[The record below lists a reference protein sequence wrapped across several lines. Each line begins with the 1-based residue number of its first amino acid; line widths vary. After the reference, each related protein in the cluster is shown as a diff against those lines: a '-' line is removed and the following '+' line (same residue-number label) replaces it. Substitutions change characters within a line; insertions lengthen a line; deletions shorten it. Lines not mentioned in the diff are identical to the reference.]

1 MDPKWQIGLAVVFI
15 GVAFISSAWLN
26 AISRLSMGRANRLC
40 EEHPK
45 KGGLL
50 RKIAEDP
57 PRFVTSTALIML
69 VARVA
74 ATVLITSLFV
84 RHSFIFAE
92 IVAILVMSF
101 VLFQLAEIAPRTWV
115 LERLDRV
122 LLMSA
127 RPVHLL
133 GTALRPLSVVLL
145 NISRV
150 FLLILPGR
158 GLKRGPLTSE
168 EEIKSILDVAESE
181 EVIEPSERDMI
192 HSIFEFGDTVVREV
206 MVPRL
211 DMICVNETA
220 SLNEVLDLTIRN
232 GLSRLP
238 VIADNI
244 DNVTG
249 IIYAKDV
256 VKRLQ
261 AKSKLRRTSEV
272 AREPSFV
279 PETKKVSALLSEMQK
294 TKNHMVIV
302 VDEYGGTAGLVTMED
317 LLEEI
322 VGEISDE
329 YDREEPSIV
338 RIDDQTFRLN
348 ARVGVSE
355 VNELLSSELPHEEWD
370 SVGGLVAGKL
380 GRVPFEGES
389 VAMQGIEFEV
399 EKMKGRRIE
408 RLLVRR
414 V

>member
-1 MDPKWQIGLAVVFI
+1 
-15 GVAFISSAWLN
+15 
-26 AISRLSMGRANRLC
+26 ANRLC
-40 EEHPK
+40 EENPK
-45 KGGLL
+45 KGALL

-84 RHSFIFAE
+84 RHAVPFAE
-92 IVAILVMSF
+92 AFAILVMSF
-101 VLFQLAEIAPRTWV
+101 VLFQMAEIAPRTWV

-122 LLMSA
+122 LLISA
-127 RPVHLL
+127 RPVYLL
-133 GTALRPLSVVLL
+133 GTALRPLSVLLL

-206 MVPRL
+206 MVPRP
-211 DMICVNETA
+211 DMICVEEKA

-232 GLSRLP
+232 GLSRMP
-238 VIADNI
+238 VISENI

-261 AKSKLRRTSEV
+261 AKSKVRRTSEV

-329 YDREEPSIV
+329 YDRDEPSV
-338 RIDDQTFRLN
+338 VKLDDQTFRMN
-348 ARVGVSE
+348 ARVAVSE

-370 SVGGLVAGKL
+370 SVGGLVAGQL
-380 GRVPFEGES
+380 GRVPFEGEL
-389 VAMQGIEFEV
+389 VALQGIEFEV